1 MNGNQVLDAFLS
13 LDPTTTIGDLGID
26 FKNLCYSQ
34 FQFRLKVLYPSF
46 KMFDKQRRCSQSE
59 VKISEIKSCSM

>member
-13 LDPTTTIGDLGID
+13 LDPTTTIGDLGI
-26 FKNLCYSQ
+26 FVISSQ